1 MIEDPNEPRFEMLDT
16 IREFAAEMLSMRG
29 QQAEL
34 ERRHGTW
41 ALQFATQASAELSGD
56 DQAAWLERFE
66 HAHDNLRVAM
76 DRASARGDAEVAI
89 GIAFHAWRFWQ
100 KRGHLNEA
108 RRRLDAMAA
117 APWSRSDPRL
127 RARLVEALGG
137 VCWWQGEPKPMR
149 TAYAEAVELWRALGD
164 RGELANALYNYSFAF
179 TVPEAVPEAGTV
191 VRDTDPTG
199 EGRAALEEALA
210 IFREIGDER
219 GEGNVLWGLGNMR
232 YFAFTQGDPDTG
244 LEEFKLALEK
254 FRRVGD
260 RTMEAWSLH
269 QLGSAYLR
277 LGHLPE
283 AREQLLEALRLFKR
297 ASDTT
302 GLTLA
307 FDDLS
312 SLAVAEGDLERA
324 ARLWGAARNLTNATG
339 AGLAAFVDEAVEYD
353 ARPNIRRDLS
363 PEELTRLGNEGAAMP
378 LDEMVEYALNP
389 PPAAT

>member
-1 MIEDPNEPRFEMLDT
+1 
-16 IREFAAEMLSMRG
+16 
-29 QQAEL
+29 
-34 ERRHGTW
+34 
-41 ALQFATQASAELSGD
+41 
-56 DQAAWLERFE
+56 
-66 HAHDNLRVAM
+66 
-76 DRASARGDAEVAI
+76 
-89 GIAFHAWRFWQ
+89 
-100 KRGHLNEA
+100 
-108 RRRLDAMAA
+108 
-117 APWSRSDPRL
+117 
-127 RARLVEALGG
+127 
-137 VCWWQGEPKPMR
+137 
-149 TAYAEAVELWRALGD
+149 
-164 RGELANALYNYSFAF
+164 
-179 TVPEAVPEAGTV
+179 
-191 VRDTDPTG
+191 
-199 EGRAALEEALA
+199 
-210 IFREIGDER
+210 
-219 GEGNVLWGLGNMR
+219 
-232 YFAFTQGDPDTG
+232 
-244 LEEFKLALEK
+244 
-254 FRRVGD
+254 
-260 RTMEAWSLH
+260 MEAWSLH